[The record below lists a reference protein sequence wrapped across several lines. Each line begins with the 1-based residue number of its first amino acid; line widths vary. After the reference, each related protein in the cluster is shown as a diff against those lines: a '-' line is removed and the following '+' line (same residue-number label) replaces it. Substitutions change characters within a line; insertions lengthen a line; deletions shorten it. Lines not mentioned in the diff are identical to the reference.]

1 MPSLYINYYLCH
13 CDQPVAF
20 QCNTLPFCRTALR
33 SSACSISSRLGRF
46 ASETLP
52 SPSPPRPPATL
63 SRTIARTPEWPTFR
77 SNRPPP
83 FMPLALSF
91 LPSTQEPSSRTYTRS
106 VAPRSAWIPWWLW
119 NAMAQGGGGRG
130 EGRRESQSPRKFS
143 REAKDQRRGAV
154 FGISEPRRR
163 MLLSILLLP
172 PPLSAPSLWS
182 RLCRGRAAKISRL
195 TGQWL
200 SL

>member
-1 MPSLYINYYLCH
+1 MDTNRYESEDYRVSSVFGRVSGCQRPMPSLYINYYLCH

-52 SPSPPRPPATL
+52 FPPPARPPHSHAQL
-63 SRTIARTPEWPTFR
+63 HAHLNGPPSVSIR

-91 LPSTQEPSSRTYTRS
+91 LSSTQEPSSRTYTRS
-106 VAPRSAWIPWWLW
+106 VAPRSA
-119 NAMAQGGGGRG
+119 
-130 EGRRESQSPRKFS
+130 
-143 REAKDQRRGAV
+143 
-154 FGISEPRRR
+154 
-163 MLLSILLLP
+163 
-172 PPLSAPSLWS
+172 
-182 RLCRGRAAKISRL
+182 
-195 TGQWL
+195 
-200 SL
+200 